1 MDKLLQQKLVEI
13 IGELQQAVVSTKDFV
28 LSQLPDI
35 VQQYIHY
42 TIVSDL
48 FWIVVCLALMIVC
61 IWASFNWFDESDD
74 GGILLITGI
83 PFTLSAIAFLV
94 NLTELL
100 KVWLAPKVFLLQALS
115 GLIKG

>member
-61 IWASFNWFDESDD
+61 IWASFKWFDESED
-74 GGILLITGI
+74 GGILLITVI

-94 NLTELL
+94 ILAELL